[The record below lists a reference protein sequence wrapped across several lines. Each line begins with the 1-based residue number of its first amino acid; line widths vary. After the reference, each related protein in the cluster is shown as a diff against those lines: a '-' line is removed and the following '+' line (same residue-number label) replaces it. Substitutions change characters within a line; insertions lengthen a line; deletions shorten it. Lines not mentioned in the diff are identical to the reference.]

1 MIQQFFIVT
10 GLSGAGKSQA
20 LKILE
25 DLGFFCVDNLPIALV
40 PQFANLFLEYNN
52 KWNKAA
58 LSIDVRAGKVS
69 LSSLETV
76 LEKIKKKG
84 IKYKIIYFNANDAT
98 LLQRYSETRRRHP
111 LGKRIIEGI
120 KKERKMMEKI
130 LLLSDKEIDTSSL
143 TLAELKEII
152 GKELDIKSAKK
163 LTVSLLS
170 FGYKYGIP
178 IEADLV
184 IDVRF
189 LPNPNYI
196 MKLRHKTGRDIEV
209 KNYVNMQGASKEFY
223 NRFYGL
229 LKFLIPLYIKEG
241 KSHLTIAIGCTGGKH
256 RSVVVTESVAK
267 LLKSR
272 EFSVLVHHRDVE
284 RAKVC

>member
-1 MIQQFFIVT
+1 
-10 GLSGAGKSQA
+10 
-20 LKILE
+20 
-25 DLGFFCVDNLPIALV
+25 
-40 PQFANLFLEYNN
+40 
-52 KWNKAA
+52 
-58 LSIDVRAGKVS
+58 
-69 LSSLETV
+69 
-76 LEKIKKKG
+76 
-84 IKYKIIYFNANDAT
+84 
-98 LLQRYSETRRRHP
+98 
-111 LGKRIIEGI
+111 
-120 KKERKMMEKI
+120 
-130 LLLSDKEIDTSSL
+130 
-143 TLAELKEII
+143 
-152 GKELDIKSAKK
+152 
-163 LTVSLLS
+163 LLS